1 MLMIRNIGRE
11 HMSVLRTEKL
21 NKVYHRGGGTA
32 VHALDDIDMEVE
44 RGAFIS
50 ITGPSGSGKSTLLNM
65 LGLLDRPS
73 SGHVY
78 IDGDDYCCVSS
89 GVRTRMRR
97 ERIGFVFQSFNL
109 IPTLTA
115 QENVMLPMRY
125 TRLPDKKGTAL
136 AALKQ
141 VGLEHRVAFRSN
153 ELSGGEQQRVA
164 IARALVM
171 KPAIVLADEPT
182 GELDSQNGE
191 AIMKLLQRLNHE
203 EGQTIIIV
211 THDAAVASLTDFTM
225 NMIDGRIDNQT
236 RNSV

>member
-1 MLMIRNIGRE
+1 
-11 HMSVLRTEKL
+11 MSVLSTKKL
-21 NKVYHRGGGTA
+21 SKVYKIGGGTE
-32 VHALDDIDMEVE
+32 VHALNEIDMEIE
-44 RGAFIS
+44 SGAFLS

-78 IDGDDYCCVSS
+78 IDGQDYCCVSS
-89 GVRTRMRR
+89 GERTRVRR

-115 QENVMLPMRY
+115 MENVMLPMRY
-125 TRLPDKKGTAL
+125 ARHPDRKGASMRSL
-136 AALKQ
+136 QQ
-141 VGLEHRVAFRSN
+141 VGLEHRAGFRSN
-153 ELSGGEQQRVA
+153 EISGGEQQRVA

-171 KPAIVLADEPT
+171 RPSIVLADEPT
-182 GELDSQNGE
+182 GELDSTNGE
-191 AIMKLLQRLNHE
+191 AIMNLLRELNQE

-211 THDAAVASLTDFTM
+211 THDPAVASRTDFTM
-225 NMIDGRIDNQT
+225 TMMDGRIESHA